1 MIIHTLKILIEYEDA
16 DVISNLNLVS
26 SHLYSNKKNNE

>member
-16 DVISNLNLVS
+16 DVISRLSLVY
-26 SHLYSNKKNNE
+26 SHLYSNKEPQ

>member
-16 DVISNLNLVS
+16 DVISSLSLVIPTYIATQNLN
-26 SHLYSNKKNNE
+26 

>member
-16 DVISNLNLVS
+16 DVISSLNLVY
-26 SHLYSNKKNNE
+26 SHLYSNKEPQ